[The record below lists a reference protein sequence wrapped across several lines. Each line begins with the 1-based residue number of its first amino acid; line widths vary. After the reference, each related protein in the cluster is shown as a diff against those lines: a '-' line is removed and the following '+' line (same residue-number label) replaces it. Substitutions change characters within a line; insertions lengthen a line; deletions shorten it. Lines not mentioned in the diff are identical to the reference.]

1 MKGAI
6 TVNTYSINHQENEE
20 TMKFPMGFASNPK
33 YSVSA
38 KALFFT
44 LAYYDQV
51 EKRNAIPMLEL
62 REKSGVLSQQVM
74 SKAIKELED
83 DGWIRVTYGGNG
95 KGKTNTFEIFY
106 DAMPTVLQY
115 RRLKDGSIVTEQ
127 EYQAMLKQPKRAT
140 GFNRGKRR

>member
-20 TMKFPMGFASNPK
+20 TMQFPTEFASRK
-33 YSVSA
+33 HSVSA

-44 LAYYDQV
+44 LAYYDQI
-51 EKRNAIPMLEL
+51 ENKHNIPMLEL

-83 DGWIRVTYGGNG
+83 EGWIRVTYGGNG

-106 DAMPTVLQY
+106 DALPTVLEY
-115 RRLKDGSIVTEQ
+115 RRLKDGSVVTEQ
-127 EYQAMLKQPKRAT
+127 EYQEMLKQPKRAT
-140 GFNRGKRR
+140 GFGRGKRR